1 MSKVYRVNGKVV
13 DVLTHIRNE
22 FQKGFRNS
30 DYNLLRIEK
39 LLEKE
44 EKLWDRITGEF
55 NYSDTPER
63 WKVEDEL
70 DKLTAKRRKIE
81 DLPFS
86 YAWEDIR
93 MRKNY
98 GKHYGGFEFDFNFDD
113 DEFLIQ
119 YGKERLI

>member
-30 DYNLLRIEK
+30 YYNLLRIEK

-86 YAWEDIR
+86 SFSCNIS
-93 MRKNY
+93 
-98 GKHYGGFEFDFNFDD
+98 
-113 DEFLIQ
+113 
-119 YGKERLI
+119 